1 MTGVLVKRGNL
12 DSQRNIS
19 CLQRK
24 DRGEDTVRRPP
35 SVRPEKGLL
44 RNQPCGHLDLALPVS
59 GTVRNKGL
67 LLKSLRWWYLVSLT
81 QAGDLASGSSS
92 PLTGSCELREVISA
106 PLPPRYGAPNGPTG
120 TSPEAQDGVGSCV
133 GGGLGDLPVWWFP
146 NPGCFS
152 GVCKYR
158 RPI

>member
-1 MTGVLVKRGNL
+1 MPPHQAGFQALHVQVPTPKATELTVFGDRTFKEVIQVNGGLVKRGNL

-35 SVRPEKGLL
+35 SVHQEKGLL

-67 LLKSLRWWYLVSLT
+67 LLKSLRW
-81 QAGDLASGSSS
+81 
-92 PLTGSCELREVISA
+92 
-106 PLPPRYGAPNGPTG
+106 
-120 TSPEAQDGVGSCV
+120 
-133 GGGLGDLPVWWFP
+133 
-146 NPGCFS
+146 
-152 GVCKYR
+152 
-158 RPI
+158 